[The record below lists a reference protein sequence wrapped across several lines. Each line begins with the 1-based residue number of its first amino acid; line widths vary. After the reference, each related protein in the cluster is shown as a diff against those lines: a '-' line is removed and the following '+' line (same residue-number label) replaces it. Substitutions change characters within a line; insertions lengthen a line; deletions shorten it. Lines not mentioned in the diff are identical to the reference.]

1 MGSRLLASPPS
12 LLASEPPRR
21 LPIVAPRPPSRL
33 FLRCRHLTSRRSP
46 PPVCSVGSSWADS
59 DESLN
64 DSVGGWFVR
73 KLRIEKEEN
82 VAARSRLHLAGIVAS
97 AAILLA
103 ALAYYRSAKRD
114 FCPLL
119 TILSPMCFALKE
131 QQDSSSSSS
140 SLASFK
146 FCFTVPF
153 HTIYKN
159 LMPVG
164 SEKDPDNDITSTIF
178 EVDQVSEINMD
189 EETKSKE
196 NDSADSGARKQIIV
210 PVAADTTQQ
219 EAVSVLKKL
228 KIIEND
234 VSTDG
239 LCTRREYAR
248 WFVKANSMLERNPKH
263 KILPKISAAGPFV
276 TAFDDVNL
284 DDPDFCCIQSLAEA
298 GIVLSKLSALN
309 SSSIS
314 DKGASGDSEK
324 IYFYPESYIS
334 RFDLLNWKALLEYL
348 FSSELDEKMLR
359 TKGNFLD
366 LSASSGASPQLLL
379 DLMAGDNSITRR
391 AFGNI
396 RRLQPHKP
404 VTTAQAAVVLT
415 SGRTADAIQRELSRL
430 EAENISRLQEAE
442 EIRCE
447 LVQRGDIQR
456 FWEEKLAK
464 EQERHFEVEKDLEVI
479 FLDLE
484 DEKASLDGRLAEY
497 AKEKAAL
504 DCQQH
509 LLQCL
514 KDEVEGMNDKLASER
529 ANFIS
534 EQQSLERFS
543 ADLCGKKDGIVEA
556 KSILEAE
563 IEATRIL
570 RSWVEEEA
578 LQMRNRADVLSQAVL
593 RWQYTGV
600 SGQSVTFSVDSNSS
614 EIVLKPNGEQSVA

>member
-103 ALAYYRSAKRD
+103 ALAYYRSAKRG
-114 FCPLL
+114 
-119 TILSPMCFALKE
+119 
-131 QQDSSSSSS
+131 
-140 SLASFK
+140 FK

-196 NDSADSGARKQIIV
+196 NDSAGARKQIIV

>member
-1 MGSRLLASPPS
+1 MGSRLLVSPPS

-103 ALAYYRSAKRD
+103 ALTYYRSAKRG
-114 FCPLL
+114 
-119 TILSPMCFALKE
+119 
-131 QQDSSSSSS
+131 
-140 SLASFK
+140 FK

-196 NDSADSGARKQIIV
+196 NDSAGARKQIIV

-600 SGQSVTFSVDSNSS
+600 SGQSETFSVDSNSS

>member
-1 MGSRLLASPPS
+1 MGSRLLVSPPS
-12 LLASEPPRR
+12 LLASKPPRR

-33 FLRCRHLTSRRSP
+33 FLRCRHMTSRRSP

-82 VAARSRLHLAGIVAS
+82 VAARSTLHLAGIVAS

-103 ALAYYRSAKRD
+103 ALTYYRSAKRG
-114 FCPLL
+114 
-119 TILSPMCFALKE
+119 
-131 QQDSSSSSS
+131 
-140 SLASFK
+140 FK

-164 SEKDPDNDITSTIF
+164 SEKDPDSDITSTTF

-348 FSSELDEKMLR
+348 FSSELDEKVKIDIHLQMLR

-366 LSASSGASPQLLL
+366 LSASRGASPQLLL

-464 EQERHFEVEKDLEVI
+464 EQDRHFEVEKDLEVI

-600 SGQSVTFSVDSNSS
+600 SGQSETFSVDSNSS

>member
-1 MGSRLLASPPS
+1 MGSRLLVSPPS

-103 ALAYYRSAKRD
+103 ALTYYRSAKRG
-114 FCPLL
+114 
-119 TILSPMCFALKE
+119 
-131 QQDSSSSSS
+131 
-140 SLASFK
+140 FK

-600 SGQSVTFSVDSNSS
+600 SGQSETFSVDSNSS

>member
-1 MGSRLLASPPS
+1 MGSRLLVSPPY

-21 LPIVAPRPPSRL
+21 LPVVVARPRYRPFS
-33 FLRCRHLTSRRSP
+33 RCRHLTSRISP
-46 PPVCSVGSSWADS
+46 PPVSSVGSSWADS
-59 DESLN
+59 DESLH
-64 DSVGGWFVR
+64 DGVGGWFVR
-73 KLRIEKEEN
+73 KLGIEQEEN
-82 VAARSRLHLAGIVAS
+82 VAARSRLHLVGIVAS

-103 ALAYYRSAKRD
+103 ALTYYRSAKRG
-114 FCPLL
+114 
-119 TILSPMCFALKE
+119 
-131 QQDSSSSSS
+131 
-140 SLASFK
+140 FK

-153 HTIYKN
+153 HTIYEK

-164 SEKDPDNDITSTIF
+164 SEKDPDSDITSTTF
-178 EVDQVSEINMD
+178 EVEQASEINMD
-189 EETKSKE
+189 EEAKPKE
-196 NDSADSGARKQIIV
+196 NNSADSGARKQIIV
-210 PVAADTTQQ
+210 SVAADITQQ

-234 VSTDG
+234 VSADG

-263 KILPKISAAGPFV
+263 KILPINSAAGPFV
-276 TAFDDVNL
+276 TAFDDVNI

-298 GIVLSKLSALN
+298 GIVLSKLSTLN

-314 DKGASGDSEK
+314 DNSGDLEK

-348 FSSELDEKMLR
+348 FSSELDEKMSK

-366 LSASSGASPQLLL
+366 LSSSRGASPQLLL
-379 DLMAGDNSITRR
+379 DLMAGDKSITRR

-396 RRLQPHKP
+396 RRLQPHNP

-430 EAENISRLQEAE
+430 EAENISRLHEEE

-447 LVQRGDIQR
+447 FVQRGDIQR
-456 FWEEKLAK
+456 FWEETLAK
-464 EQERHFEVEKDLEVI
+464 EQDRHLEVEKGLDVI

-484 DEKASLDGRLAEY
+484 DEKASLDGWLAEY

-509 LLQCL
+509 LVQFL
-514 KDEVEGMNDKLASER
+514 KVEVEGMNDKLASER

-593 RWQYTGV
+593 RWQYTTGV
-600 SGQSVTFSVDSNSS
+600 SGRSETFSVDSNSS